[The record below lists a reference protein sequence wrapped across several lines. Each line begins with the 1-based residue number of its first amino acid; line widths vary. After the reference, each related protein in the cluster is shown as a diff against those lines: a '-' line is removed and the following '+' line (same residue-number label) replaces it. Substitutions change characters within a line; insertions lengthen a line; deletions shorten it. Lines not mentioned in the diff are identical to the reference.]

1 VFMKDFYLPS
11 LEAYAFH
18 QPHFSILSKNGCG
31 DLRNDAFSNFKSS
44 VKTRRD
50 YAEAVSAVFNSEIQ
64 SDHFGNNRSLSIEG
78 SLIEFHDENGI
89 RLEVHSHFADK
100 SDQNA
105 ASTHAHMDVLI
116 RYLICQGVLQHGGLM
131 LDDTD
136 GCAKQYRCAT
146 ALFLLTLLSCVHNVT
161 IDRAVGAPGHGK
173 DIVDGLNAADK
184 RYLIMKMR
192 MIGLP
197 EAGAEGSEENNGASS
212 RMSAESMVEGTS
224 KSLAVECA
232 RLCSDKA
239 RSNGVKS
246 EGKYRKRESE
256 AKMKQRH
263 YHVQDSGDVSFSAIS
278 MKLTGF
284 PASKMTRSGL
294 RAMYNIRADPDLG
307 MGKIAL
313 RRIPCMCHACAEQLQ
328 TPWLVNTKLTT
339 SLATKAV

>member
-1 VFMKDFYLPS
+1 MTDFYVPS

-18 QPHFSILSKNGCG
+18 QPHVSILSKNGCG
-31 DLRNDAFSNFKSS
+31 NLRDDAFSNLKSS

-50 YAEAVSAVFNSEIQ
+50 YAEAVSAVFNYEIQ
-64 SDHFGNNRSLSIEG
+64 SQHFGNNRSLSMEG
-78 SLIEFHDENGI
+78 TSIEFHDKNGI
-89 RLEVHSHFADK
+89 RLEVYSHFADK

-116 RYLICQGVLQHGGLM
+116 RYLICQGVLQLGGLM

-146 ALFLLTLLSCVHNVT
+146 ALFLLTLLSCVHNVA

-197 EAGAEGSEENNGASS
+197 EAGAEGSEENDGSSS
-212 RMSAESMVEGTS
+212 RMSAESMVEGPS
-224 KSLAVECA
+224 KNLAVECA

-239 RSNGVKS
+239 RSSGVKS

-256 AKMKQRH
+256 AKMKERH
-263 YHVQDSGDVSFSAIS
+263 YHVQDISDISFLEIL

-284 PASKMTRSGL
+284 PASKMTCSGL
-294 RAMYNIRADPDLG
+294 RSMYNIPSRSRPWN
-307 MGKIAL
+307 GKDCSSTHPL
-313 RRIPCMCHACAEQLQ
+313 YVPRLC
-328 TPWLVNTKLTT
+328 
-339 SLATKAV
+339 